1 MEEKRKYQ
9 QERKGEFAEAFLTK
23 NELPRYVSYDAVSKF
38 SSIRRAIR
46 RGKADL
52 YTGIPFP
59 KRSFSNRKPP
69 SGRKFNELKKQ
80 IYGQYL
86 QRAV

>member
-38 SSIRRAIR
+38 SSIRGAIR
-46 RGKADL
+46 RGKVDL
-52 YTGIPFP
+52 YTGIP
-59 KRSFSNRKPP
+59 
-69 SGRKFNELKKQ
+69 LKDLSQ
-80 IYGQYL
+80 IESLL
-86 QRAV
+86 QVGNSMN